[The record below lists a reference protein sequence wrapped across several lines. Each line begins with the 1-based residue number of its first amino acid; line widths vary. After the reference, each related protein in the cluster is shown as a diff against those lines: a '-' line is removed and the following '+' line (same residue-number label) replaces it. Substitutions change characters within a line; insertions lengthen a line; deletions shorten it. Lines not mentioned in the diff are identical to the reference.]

1 MDTLDLSGN
10 FLTELPTVAAKLF
23 VGLRHLNLSSNL
35 IEVSIVSSHSKIIIM
50 YQYIYIEHCT
60 SNNLNTGTVYKLLSV
75 TVTVLIYIGVIYKT
89 KLFILDIES
98 SYG

>member
-35 IEVSIVSSHSKIIIM
+35 IEVSIVSSYSKIIIIM

-60 SNNLNTGTVYKLLSV
+60 SNNINTVYKLLSV
-75 TVTVLIYIGVIYKT
+75 TVTVAH
-89 KLFILDIES
+89 
-98 SYG
+98 SYSCYLQNQIIHT

>member
-35 IEVSIVSSHSKIIIM
+35 IEVSIVSSYSKIIIM

-60 SNNLNTGTVYKLLSV
+60 SNNLNTVYKLLSV
-75 TVTVLIYIGVIYKT
+75 IVTVAQ
-89 KLFILDIES
+89 
-98 SYG
+98 SYSCYLQNQIIHT

>member
-35 IEVSIVSSHSKIIIM
+35 IEVSIVSSYKKIIIM

-60 SNNLNTGTVYKLLSV
+60 SNNLNTEYKLLSV
-75 TVTVLIYIGVIYKT
+75 TVLIHIVVIYKT
-89 KLFILDIES
+89 KLFILDIGS

>member
-10 FLTELPTVAAKLF
+10 FLTELPTVAAKIF

-35 IEVSIVSSHSKIIIM
+35 IEVSIVSSYKIIIIM
-50 YQYIYIEHCT
+50 YQYIYIKHCT
-60 SNNLNTGTVYKLLSV
+60 SNNLNTVYKLLSV
-75 TVTVLIYIGVIYKT
+75 TVTVLIHIVVIYKT
-89 KLFILDIES
+89 KLFILDIRS

>member
-35 IEVSIVSSHSKIIIM
+35 IEVSIISSCSKIIIIM

-60 SNNLNTGTVYKLLSV
+60 SNNLNTVCISIIVSHSAHSYSCYLQNQ
-75 TVTVLIYIGVIYKT
+75 I
-89 KLFILDIES
+89 ILT
-98 SYG
+98 